1 MSFEEELEEIDRQE
15 WLSLFDDKQIM
26 QITRVF
32 LDWLYDL
39 PDDYIPTQ
47 QIKYLN
53 NYMNIQPEQLL
64 RQLKVLQL
72 QKKEIDM
79 QITEKKM
86 VLEKYYMDSIIMSTF
101 SIDGVKA
108 IRKRKPEKWEYSD
121 TTNRFRKDMINAIED
136 KEQQEREEGI
146 ATKLETGFTW
156 SIR

>member
-1 MSFEEELEEIDRQE
+1 
-15 WLSLFDDKQIM
+15 
-26 QITRVF
+26 
-32 LDWLYDL
+32 
-39 PDDYIPTQ
+39 
-47 QIKYLN
+47 
-53 NYMNIQPEQLL
+53 MNIQPEQLL

-86 VLEKYYMDSIIMSTF
+86 VLEKYYMDSIIMSNF

-146 ATKLETGFTW
+146 ATKVEPGFTL

>member
-1 MSFEEELEEIDRQE
+1 
-15 WLSLFDDKQIM
+15 
-26 QITRVF
+26 
-32 LDWLYDL
+32 
-39 PDDYIPTQ
+39 
-47 QIKYLN
+47 
-53 NYMNIQPEQLL
+53 MNIQPEQLL
-64 RQLKVLQL
+64 RQLKTLQL

-101 SIDGVKA
+101 SIEGIKA
-108 IRKRKPEKWEYSD
+108 TRRRKPEKWEYTNA
-121 TTNRFRKDMINAIED
+121 TTKFRKDMINAIED

>member
-1 MSFEEELEEIDRQE
+1 
-15 WLSLFDDKQIM
+15 
-26 QITRVF
+26 
-32 LDWLYDL
+32 
-39 PDDYIPTQ
+39 
-47 QIKYLN
+47 
-53 NYMNIQPEQLL
+53 MNIQPDQLL
-64 RQLKVLQL
+64 RQLKTLQL

-101 SIDGVKA
+101 SIEGVKA
-108 IRKRKPEKWEYSD
+108 TRKRKPEKWEYSD
-121 TTNRFRKDMINAIED
+121 KTNRFRKDMINAIED

>member
-1 MSFEEELEEIDRQE
+1 
-15 WLSLFDDKQIM
+15 
-26 QITRVF
+26 
-32 LDWLYDL
+32 
-39 PDDYIPTQ
+39 
-47 QIKYLN
+47 
-53 NYMNIQPEQLL
+53 MNIQPDQLL

-101 SIDGVKA
+101 SIEGVKA
-108 IRKRKPEKWEYSD
+108 TRKRKPEKWEYS
-121 TTNRFRKDMINAIED
+121 NELNSYKKDIATAIED
-136 KEQQEREEGI
+136 REQQEREEGI

>member
-1 MSFEEELEEIDRQE
+1 
-15 WLSLFDDKQIM
+15 
-26 QITRVF
+26 
-32 LDWLYDL
+32 
-39 PDDYIPTQ
+39 
-47 QIKYLN
+47 
-53 NYMNIQPEQLL
+53 MNIQPEQLL
-64 RQLKVLQL
+64 RQLKTLQL

-101 SIDGVKA
+101 SIEGIKA
-108 IRKRKPEKWEYSD
+108 TRRRKPEKWEYTNA
-121 TTNRFRKDMINAIED
+121 TTKFRKDMIDAIED

>member
-1 MSFEEELEEIDRQE
+1 
-15 WLSLFDDKQIM
+15 
-26 QITRVF
+26 
-32 LDWLYDL
+32 
-39 PDDYIPTQ
+39 
-47 QIKYLN
+47 
-53 NYMNIQPEQLL
+53 MNIQPEQLL

-101 SIDGVKA
+101 SIEGVKA
-108 IRKRKPEKWEYSD
+108 TRKRKPEKWEYSD

>member
-1 MSFEEELEEIDRQE
+1 
-15 WLSLFDDKQIM
+15 
-26 QITRVF
+26 
-32 LDWLYDL
+32 
-39 PDDYIPTQ
+39 
-47 QIKYLN
+47 
-53 NYMNIQPEQLL
+53 MNVQPEQLL
-64 RQLKVLQL
+64 RQLKTLQL

-86 VLEKYYMDSIIMSTF
+86 VLEKYYMDSIIMSSF
-101 SIDGVKA
+101 SIEGIKA
-108 IRKRKPEKWEYSD
+108 TRKRKPEKWEYSD

>member
-1 MSFEEELEEIDRQE
+1 
-15 WLSLFDDKQIM
+15 
-26 QITRVF
+26 
-32 LDWLYDL
+32 
-39 PDDYIPTQ
+39 
-47 QIKYLN
+47 
-53 NYMNIQPEQLL
+53 MNIQPEQLL

-72 QKKEIDM
+72 QKKDIDM

-101 SIDGVKA
+101 SIEGVKA
-108 IRKRKPEKWEYSD
+108 TRKRKPEKWEYSD
-121 TTNRFRKDMINAIED
+121 TTNTIRKDMINAIED